1 MKERRIFYRRLTP
14 AELGEKKTNESY
26 VRFPNDFDYSSFFGK
41 EAFTN
46 GTVLQLNIDAFYN
59 GDKNQIVPLKFVY
72 YINNRNKEKRMP
84 SLSDIFKRYDVHPG
98 DSFCLE
104 VIDDGNQI
112 SYSVSFKKENELKLF
127 SSVACYAETLTD
139 NKVNPTPSICNEPI
153 QQILFGAPGTGK
165 SHRLNINKN
174 ITEHNSIR
182 TTFHPDSD
190 YSTFVGCYKPTKDEK
205 SGEITYN
212 FTPQAFTNAYVAA
225 WKDLGNPFYLIIEE
239 INRGNCAQIFGDI
252 FQLLDRNE
260 QGYSSYKTTP
270 DQDLMNYIKTKFSE
284 TNIVDAE
291 VKSGKKMQLPPNL
304 HIWATMNTSD
314 QSLFPIDSAFKR
326 RWDWRY
332 IPIDYTDKGHYIACG
347 DTQYSWADFLQKVND
362 KVESV
367 TQSED
372 KKLGYWFMGNGAEQ
386 KEITVDRFVSKV
398 VFYLWNDVFKDFGKS
413 GNTIFK
419 DTFAKFHKFFDFGGN
434 PKEDVVKAFLNGLEV
449 KSGVREA
456 CNPDDK
462 TLSNSIDYTK
472 YSFNGEN
479 KLSQQALGEKIV
491 LKYLDQNPNLSFKQ
505 IRNIFTFDNSVETPY
520 QYKGIIAKTE
530 DITDERA
537 YSAEQTSSDG
547 VKYKI
552 LTWWNKYNINFIIK
566 FAEAQGWSITDEQ
579 K

>member
-174 ITEHNSIR
+174 ITEQNSIR

-205 SGEITYN
+205 SGEITYD

-225 WKDLGNPFYLIIEE
+225 WKDLGKPFYLIIEE

-270 DQDLMNYIKTKFSE
+270 DQDLMNYIKTQFSE
-284 TNIVDAE
+284 TNIKDAD
-291 VKSGKKMQLPPNL
+291 VKSGNKMQLPPNL

-332 IPIDYTDKGHYIACG
+332 IPIDYTDNGHYIDCG
-347 DTQYSWADFLQKVND
+347 DTQYSWADFLQKVNAR
-362 KVESV
+362 VESV

-372 KKLGYWFMGNGAEQ
+372 KKLGYWFMGNGKEQ
-386 KEITVDRFVSKV
+386 TEITIDRFVSKV
-398 VFYLWNDVFKDFGKS
+398 VFYLWNDVFKDFCKS

-419 DTFAKFHKFFDFGGN
+419 ENFDKFHKFFDKDGI
-434 PKEDVVKAFLNGLEV
+434 PKADIVNEFL
-449 KSGVREA
+449 KSLNVREFS
-456 CNPDDK
+456 K
-462 TLSNSIDYTK
+462 NSST
-472 YSFNGEN
+472 
-479 KLSQQALGEKIV
+479 
-491 LKYLDQNPNLSFKQ
+491 
-505 IRNIFTFDNSVETPY
+505 NSKEI
-520 QYKGIIAKTE
+520 G
-530 DITDERA
+530 
-537 YSAEQTSSDG
+537 S
-547 VKYKI
+547 
-552 LTWWNKYNINFIIK
+552 
-566 FAEAQGWSITDEQ
+566 
-579 K
+579 